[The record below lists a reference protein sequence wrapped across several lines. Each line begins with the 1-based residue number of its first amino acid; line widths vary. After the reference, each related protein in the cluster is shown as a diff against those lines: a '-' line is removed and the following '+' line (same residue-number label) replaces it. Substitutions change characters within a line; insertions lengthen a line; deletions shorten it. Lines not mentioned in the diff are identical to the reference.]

1 MSGCEKY
8 AELMNRYLD
17 GDLPASQIS
26 DLLDHLETCASC
38 RNRFDALK
46 IMAFEMRHMQTDPP
60 PLSMARS
67 CRPFSGRTSAAP
79 GLI

>member
-26 DLLDHLETCASC
+26 DLLDHLETCE
-38 RNRFDALK
+38 
-46 IMAFEMRHMQTDPP
+46 I
-60 PLSMARS
+60 
-67 CRPFSGRTSAAP
+67 GRAHV
-79 GLI
+79 

>member
-46 IMAFEMRHMQTDPP
+46 IMAFEMIYHKN
-60 PLSMARS
+60 
-67 CRPFSGRTSAAP
+67 
-79 GLI
+79 GLFCFKIEILYINLLFN